1 MPRAEIEPHQ
11 EPPSASASEEGQPM
25 PSCHANAKQHW
36 LLGLAIETD
45 NRYMYKNC
53 GPLPNESLDECCCA
67 CVTLFLKELMN

>member
-36 LLGLAIETD
+36 LLGLAIEID
-45 NRYMYKNC
+45 KRYIHI
-53 GPLPNESLDECCCA
+53 
-67 CVTLFLKELMN
+67 

>member
-1 MPRAEIEPHQ
+1 MPRPEIEPHQ

-45 NRYMYKNC
+45 NRNICIKTVDHYQMNR
-53 GPLPNESLDECCCA
+53 
-67 CVTLFLKELMN
+67 LMNVAALVLRCF